1 EFDHG
6 DTALKQFLDFLREGS
21 CGTRVLSAN
30 VRFGETSALNPSRA
44 SGYVRGSVIVQRGGH
59 AVGLVGLTAA
69 RKTAG
74 SSRPDPGTWF
84 EDEATAAQAEID
96 SLRAQGVDRIVL
108 QSHVGYLADLELARR
123 LQGVDVIVGGD
134 SHTLLGPDVLKDYGL
149 RPAAPYPSMAVSGDG
164 KPVCVAQA

>member
-1 EFDHG
+1 
-6 DTALKQFLDFLREGS
+6 
-21 CGTRVLSAN
+21 
-30 VRFGETSALNPSRA
+30 
-44 SGYVRGSVIVQRGGH
+44 
-59 AVGLVGLTAA
+59 
-69 RKTAG
+69 
-74 SSRPDPGTWF
+74 
-84 EDEATAAQAEID
+84 

-164 KPVCVAQA
+164 KPVCVAQAWQYAYVLGQLDVDFDAQGHVKSCSGTPHLLIGNDFQRDGQPLAAHDRGAALADIAAGGVLRITPSDPGAQARLAAYR